1 MRLCNVIYLLITC
14 LPFFRDTR
22 IDFGASQV
30 ILVRNDTARDALRA
44 QVGEIGLIL
53 TLYES
58 KGKRIQLKEN
68 LC

>member
-1 MRLCNVIYLLITC
+1 MHCFRLIKETFCHFSN
-14 LPFFRDTR
+14 TR

-30 ILVRNDTARDALRA
+30 ILVRNDSTREALRA

-58 KGKRIQLKEN
+58 KGKSI
-68 LC
+68 

>member
-1 MRLCNVIYLLITC
+1 MTTLYTFLFC
-14 LPFFRDTR
+14 RDTR

-30 ILVRNDTARDALRA
+30 ILVRHEAARSALRA

-58 KGKRIQLKEN
+58 KGVWN
-68 LC
+68 LMALITFC